1 MAPMSLHSLPPSERT
16 FATGVVLALA
26 AALGWGLIVVFARE
40 LRPVSPTQVP
50 PLRSRLVAVLEGV
63 MAGNVSPA
71 ETERFRAWAAAGAT
85 REGFAQVEAVVA
97 NNCASCHGQGGQ
109 FPRLARF
116 EDVRP
121 LALEA
126 APEGLLGL
134 LDARTLHLI
143 AFPLIFLLAIGAYLR
158 RTAWPRRRLLMG
170 GCAMAVLFDA
180 GQWWLRQGRPEAIWA
195 AWTALAALAVA
206 MATLVTVVLNELRK
220 PKET

>member
-1 MAPMSLHSLPPSERT
+1 MAPMSLRSLPSSERT

-26 AALGWGLIVVFARE
+26 AALGWGLIVVFTRE

-50 PLRSRLVAVLEGV
+50 PLRSGLVVVLEGV

-71 ETERFRAWAAAGAT
+71 ETEHFKAWVASGAT
-85 REGFAQVEAVVA
+85 REGFAQVESVVA
-97 NNCASCHGQGGQ
+97 NNCASCHGPGGQ
-109 FPRLARF
+109 FPRIASF
-116 EDVRP
+116 EDLRP

-134 LDARTLHLI
+134 VDARTLHLI
-143 AFPLIFLLAIGAYLR
+143 GFPLIFLVAIGAYLR

-170 GCAMAVLFDA
+170 GCALAVLFDA
-180 GQWWLRQGRPEAIWA
+180 GQWWLRQGRPGAIWA

-206 MATLVTVVLNELRK
+206 MATLVAVVLNELRK